1 MAVTQTVSPASAGSV
16 ASQSARVVE
25 NGAGVYTTNFI
36 LPPNAT
42 LIDIIV
48 EAEALWTAATSALLD
63 IGDSA
68 DADGYFSAVDLKATD
83 LLAGESVSIG
93 STQVRGGDNGAYLT
107 VGTSTHISRRF
118 SSAARTIAAVITS
131 VGAGTAGRT
140 RITVVY
146 TSSSPTSVTQ

>member
-1 MAVTQTVSPASAGSV
+1 MAVTQTVSPATPGGVQA
-16 ASQSARVVE
+16 QTARVVE
-25 NGAGVYTTNFI
+25 NGAGVYTSNFI
-36 LPPNAT
+36 LPPGAT

-48 EAEALWTAATSALLD
+48 EAEALWTAATSAVMD

-68 DADGYFSAVDLKATD
+68 DPDGYYSAVDLKATD
-83 LLAGESVSIG
+83 LLAGESLSIG
-93 STQVRGGDNGAYLT
+93 STQTRGGDNGAYLT

-140 RITVVY
+140 RITVVF
-146 TSSSPTSVTQ
+146 TTQSPTEVTQ